1 MNKRTLTLLSEK
13 LAVCRLAPGKNIP
26 TWATKG
32 KFFSVTRTSE
42 ELSIVCNED
51 LVPPEIKAEKNWRV
65 FKLEGPFD
73 FSLTGILSSVL
84 APLAEV
90 GISIFA
96 LSTYDTDYILI
107 KADKLE
113 QAVSILNKSFSVLA
127 SS

>member
-1 MNKRTLTLLSEK
+1 MNKLTLTLLSEK
-13 LAVCRLAPGKNIP
+13 LAVCKLAPGKSIP
-26 TWATKG
+26 AWATKG
-32 KFFSVTRTSE
+32 KFFSVTKTLD
-42 ELSIVCNED
+42 ELSIVCDEN
-51 LVPPEIKAEKNWRV
+51 LIPPKTKAEKNWRA

-84 APLAEV
+84 SPLAEA

-113 QAVSILNKSFSVLA
+113 QAVPVLNTSFNVLA
-127 SS
+127 N